1 GGLEAAGVPA
11 RGRADP
17 TAGAGVH
24 AGEPV
29 RPARVGAIAVG
40 APVWVPVPDRHLHPT
55 GAARA
60 RVLRAAVPVGRAD
73 RGPGRPQAGPARRR
87 AADPRRVVRAR
98 PRCRGGGSRS
108 GDRAGGPC
116 HLAWRGRHRR
126 AGAGR
131 PGQTAR
137 SYPRRAPSG
146 YRMTVSHAIEE
157 PRREPSALR
166 WDSPIALHAGQHHSH
181 HVHSD
186 VTVHADVTPGA
197 SAIAAPQYAAPEY
210 AASDYA
216 AAYAAPRTGRLAR
229 LVVRMAER
237 SPRWLAPASIAV
249 CFAGV
254 ASYVWVSNPTDG
266 GAADIQTCLIKL
278 TTGFDCPGC
287 GG

>member
-1 GGLEAAGVPA
+1 
-11 RGRADP
+11 
-17 TAGAGVH
+17 
-24 AGEPV
+24 
-29 RPARVGAIAVG
+29 
-40 APVWVPVPDRHLHPT
+40 
-55 GAARA
+55 
-60 RVLRAAVPVGRAD
+60 
-73 RGPGRPQAGPARRR
+73 
-87 AADPRRVVRAR
+87 
-98 PRCRGGGSRS
+98 
-108 GDRAGGPC
+108 
-116 HLAWRGRHRR
+116 
-126 AGAGR
+126 
-131 PGQTAR
+131 
-137 SYPRRAPSG
+137 
-146 YRMTVSHAIEE
+146 MTVSHAIEE

-210 AASDYA
+210 AASEYA
-216 AAYAAPRTGRLAR
+216 AAYAAPRNGRLAR

-287 GG
+287 GGTRAFYYLLHGNIPEAARHHAIAVFAAPFLVWLYLAWAIQRTTGRQIPAPRIGPRAVAVFLSAWAVFMVVRNLPWAPFTSLYV